1 MKAFLKKLT
10 SRKFLACAAGIIIG
24 ICAIF
29 GLDGDTVDT
38 IAGAVV
44 SVSSVVMYIYSEGKI
59 DAENA
64 KKAVEQVSDAIDA
77 IKEIK

>member
-24 ICAIF
+24 ICILF
-29 GLDGDTVDT
+29 GLDGDVVDT

-59 DAENA
+59 DAERIKNA
-64 KKAVEQVSDAIDA
+64 VDQVIDAIDT